1 MQAGKD
7 TATGIVRGAPR
18 RQSEEGLEP
27 GALAFA
33 KALHIL
39 QSFPAGQQGTQGTHQ
54 DIQPAV
60 LLRPLNPRVLSGL
73 KMLDDRRVDG
83 VSHTLC
89 SSPERFFWE
98 QHRPTVSL
106 GATYVVAHTYGRD
119 DGRIAPTHCALI
131 DGKLGGRW
139 SRCQVCRTPPA
150 EARSARSG
158 LAAGSRRA
166 STAAPGGFPRS
177 KTTPRS
183 MTR

>member
-1 MQAGKD
+1 MQAGKKPPP
-7 TATGIVRGAPR
+7 GIGRGAPPR
-18 RQSEEGLEP
+18 PNQEGLQP
-27 GALAFA
+27 GAPGFG
-33 KALHIL
+33 KTLHIPRSL
-39 QSFPAGQQGTQGTHQ
+39 PAGQQGTHSTHQ
-54 DIQPAV
+54 DSQPAV

-131 DGKLGGRW
+131 DG
-139 SRCQVCRTPPA
+139 
-150 EARSARSG
+150 
-158 LAAGSRRA
+158 
-166 STAAPGGFPRS
+166 
-177 KTTPRS
+177 
-183 MTR
+183 